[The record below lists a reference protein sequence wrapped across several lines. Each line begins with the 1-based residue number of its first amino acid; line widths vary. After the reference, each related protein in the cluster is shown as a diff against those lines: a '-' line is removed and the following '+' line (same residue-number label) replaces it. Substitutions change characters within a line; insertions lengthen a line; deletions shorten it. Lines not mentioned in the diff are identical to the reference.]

1 MKQPPEQP
9 VGATQAPKQQ
19 RNDKYPDVFKSM
31 VDAVGIEP
39 TTSRC
44 KSRIMRI
51 TPKVSFFTK
60 VAHIEWL
67 VAHWLTL
74 RSARI
79 CPLEGY
85 KMGTSAEAPEAPRA
99 A

>member
-1 MKQPPEQP
+1 MFSNQ
-9 VGATQAPKQQ
+9 
-19 RNDKYPDVFKSM
+19 M

-39 TTSRC
+39 TTCRC

-51 TPKVSFFTK
+51 TPKVPFFTK

-85 KMGTSAEAPEAPRA
+85 KNGHKCRGAGGPRA